1 MLLLS
6 LSYCSCSPIISH
18 ILVMSLPIHNQSR
31 IKHIYANT
39 TRVSSFKPKIKLI
52 SKNGSIT
59 RVSGVKLEINF

>member
-1 MLLLS
+1 
-6 LSYCSCSPIISH
+6 
-18 ILVMSLPIHNQSR
+18 MSLPIHNQSR